1 MLFNVYNEEK
11 PAGFFINEP
20 DGLYRAIL
28 DADWILYLLLPLL
41 LLIVV
46 FGLMYLW
53 RLHEI
58 PKHRAE
64 HKKMIQAE
72 LVSALTIL
80 GLFEHWVWAIALF
93 IAYTNWDSVEEFF
106 VNILRR
112 SRETEPTVVQETSS
126 ASNVAPPTQQAV
138 VQEPSSA
145 SSAPQTQKTA
155 NQEGEAS

>member
-11 PAGFFINEP
+11 PEGFFINEP

-46 FGLMYLW
+46 LGLMYFW
-53 RLHEI
+53 HLHEI

-112 SRETEPTVVQETSS
+112 SREIEPVVVQEPSS
-126 ASNVAPPTQQAV
+126 ASNAPQTQQAV
-138 VQEPSSA
+138 VQEPSSD

-155 NQEGEAS
+155 NQEGETS